1 MAGLGGLDQDF
12 VEVESEGSSEQI
24 NLNAADSKLPPRW
37 RQIEM
42 AREKN
47 QLSKILDS
55 YDEWELD
62 DSEE

>member
-12 VEVESEGSSEQI
+12 VEVESEGNSEQI

>member
-12 VEVESEGSSEQI
+12 VEVESEGNSEQI
-24 NLNAADSKLPPRW
+24 NLDAAQSKLPPRW

-42 AREKN
+42 AREKT
-47 QLSKILDS
+47 QLSKILES

>member
-1 MAGLGGLDQDF
+1 MAGLGDLEADF
-12 VEVESEGSSEQI
+12 VEVETEGNSEHI
-24 NLNAADSKLPPRW
+24 NLDAGQAKLPPRW

-42 AREKN
+42 AREKT